1 MSFWT
6 DPTDIPHCSEERRHE
21 MAAIFARGLVRWQG
35 RRSRSALSCQ
45 IPQESSTIGLAL
57 SPSVFFFALVFFI
70 AIDVLLGQMFRSCG
84 RAHAR
89 PG

>member
-1 MSFWT
+1 MSFWM
-6 DPTDIPHCSEERRHE
+6 DPTDIPPCSDDRRHE
-21 MAAIFARGLVRWQG
+21 IAAILARGLARWHS
-35 RRSRSALSCQ
+35 RRSRTANSCQ
-45 IPQESSTIGLAL
+45 IPQESSQIGLAL
-57 SPSVFFFALVFFI
+57 SPSVFFFALAFFF